1 MTKSQHEA
9 ADLTQQTFLIYS
21 TKGHTIKDA
30 TKIKS
35 WLFTTLYREFL
46 GQKRK
51 SSRLEGFDSLTVEV
65 EDLNHLSRP
74 LVKEEDVG
82 NLLKALDTLDPI
94 YKRVIVLYYLKDL
107 SYKEVADILNIPIGT
122 VMSRLSRGKKQ
133 LKISMQHENFT
144 NINSL
149 GNELTSSSKEYTQS
163 VKKRKSP

>member
-1 MTKSQHEA
+1 M
-9 ADLTQQTFLIYS
+9 
-21 TKGHTIKDA
+21 
-30 TKIKS
+30 
-35 WLFTTLYREFL
+35 

-133 LKISMQHENFT
+133 LKISMQHEHYT

-149 GNELTSSSKEYTQS
+149 GNELTPSSKEQRQS